1 MIWPRTPLTNWWLR
15 AAYVLLFA
23 GVGAGLATIA
33 DLPMIPMVGCYVGF
47 ALLRLWLDFRESGSG
62 GR

>member
-1 MIWPRTPLTNWWLR
+1 LSNWWLR

-23 GVGAGLATIA
+23 GVGAALAAIV

-47 ALLRLWLDFRESGSG
+47 ALLRLWLDFREPTS
-62 GR
+62 

>member
-1 MIWPRTPLTNWWLR
+1 MTVPRTPLTNWWLR

-23 GVGAGLATIA
+23 GVGAALAA
-33 DLPMIPMVGCYVGF
+33 FAELPMVPMVGCYVGF
-47 ALLRLWLDFRESGSG
+47 ALLRLWLDFRESDSA